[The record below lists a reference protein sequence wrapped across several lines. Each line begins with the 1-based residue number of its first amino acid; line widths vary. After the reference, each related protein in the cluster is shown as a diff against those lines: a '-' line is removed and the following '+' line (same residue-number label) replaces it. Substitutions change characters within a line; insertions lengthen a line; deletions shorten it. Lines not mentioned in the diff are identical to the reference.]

1 MCKNLSFTTGM
12 HRASWASIHFE
23 LKLVEVP
30 FLSMI
35 VSELQSCRGLRVAS
49 SIAVKNEKVLQVGY

>member
-1 MCKNLSFTTGM
+1 M
-12 HRASWASIHFE
+12 HRASRASIHFE
-23 LKLVEVP
+23 LKLVEEP